1 MREMPAHFLL
11 LFARSQPQLGD
22 RGVDEVG
29 LYLYRHLGEY
39 VALKSYIYI

>member
-29 LYLYRHLGEY
+29 LTHIVTYGEY
-39 VALKSYIYI
+39 VALKSYI